1 MNIRPF
7 RFWCYK
13 VLPLVYDDSLSYY
26 EILCKVVKYINEMLE
41 ELETSEKR
49 IDGLDDA
56 VKKLREYVEH
66 YFDNLDVQT
75 EINNKLDAMAES
87 GELDELF
94 ADWINSGLLVD
105 NCDAVVIGQMFHASS
120 WENGNVAQGFV
131 MFEHTDGKTYAWCAR
146 TDGGSADGWIQ
157 VKELTRDANGKWNE
171 VNSNL
176 YQIVGLGH
184 GNGMTY
190 CTKDHLVYVA
200 CNGGSN
206 GIAHLIAIDP
216 LTMLTE
222 KTIDYTVNPLIGNYS
237 NIAWNEQK
245 EVFYMFGDGV
255 LFELDDEFNVVRSVT
270 ASWTP
275 TAPRGSIVGQSSFT
289 DGKYIYFILQ
299 VGSPANVNLLCVRRC
314 SDLSIY
320 KYMTLMIKGECEA
333 GCYFKGHYYIQKLSN
348 RIGMIYEVYPYQ
360 NDNVGNFTYRC
371 GVRSFTVVD
380 AENNESND
388 LYCDFDY
395 AGFRVDGSASYPY
408 ASMHCMM
415 EDAIYRMDSVRL
427 DLHIAGDQPYVLNI
441 KKAEGIRLEGYTG
454 LGGNPASVRGI
465 YVANT
470 PYVDI
475 YNLKSVACV
484 NMGDGDA
491 FLYISNVNTFRV
503 QNCVLGDL
511 ETDAVH
517 SAVISYSNG
526 RFVGT
531 EFSGNCSESTVRAP
545 FGGDVTFNGSCTYP
559 AGFDMYVNERCWFE
573 DVNLSIYNQTDA
585 YSTHFLSSPQD
596 FDISSIKHNGNY
608 YITGSGTTVI
618 NTPDSIVPNYAFNV
632 RNLSGQDATE
642 QTTGHILVL
651 YEGITTSGVYFK
663 AVLRDTNLK
672 WYDITG
678 TLIGEYTVG

>member
-49 IDGLDDA
+49 IDGLDEA
-56 VKKLREYVEH
+56 LKQLREYVDH

-75 EINNKLDAMAES
+75 AIDNKLDEMAES
-87 GELDELF
+87 GELDTLF
-94 ADWINSGLLVD
+94 ADWINTGLLVD
-105 NCDAVVIGQMFHASS
+105 QCDATVIGQFFTSTS
-120 WENGNVAQGFV
+120 WEDGNVAQGFC
-131 MFEHTDGKTYAWCAR
+131 MFKHTDGKTYAWCAR
-146 TDGGSADGWIQ
+146 TTGADYDGYMQ
-157 VKELTRDANGKWNE
+157 VLELQKDANGKWND
-171 VNSNL
+171 VSNHL
-176 YQIVGLGH
+176 YQIQNLGH

-200 CNGGSN
+200 CTGGSN
-206 GIAHLIAIDP
+206 TIRQLIAINP

-222 KTIDYTVNPLIGNYS
+222 KVIDYTVNPLIGNYS
-237 NIAWNEQK
+237 NIAWNEEK
-245 EVFYMFGDGV
+245 EVFYMFGDTS
-255 LFELDDEFNVVRSVT
+255 LFELDPDFNVLREIVEPYV
-270 ASWTP
+270 P
-275 TAPRGSIVGQSSFT
+275 YAPRGSIVGQSSWC
-289 DGKYIYFILQ
+289 DGRYIYYICQ
-299 VGSPANVNLLCVRRC
+299 VGSPANVNLLCVRKC
-314 SDLSIY
+314 SDLKLY
-320 KYMTLMIKGECEA
+320 KYMTLMIKGEGES
-333 GCYFKGHYYIQKLSN
+333 GCYYDGHYYVMKLSN
-348 RIGMIYEVYPYQ
+348 RIGMVYEIYPYH
-360 NDNVGNFTYRC
+360 NGNVGNFEYRT
-371 GVRSFTVVD
+371 GVRSFMLPD

-395 AGFRVDGSASYPY
+395 HGFRVDGTASYPY

-415 EDAIYRMDSVRL
+415 EDAIYRMDSIRL
-427 DLHIAGDQPYVLNI
+427 DLHIAGDQPYVLNV

-454 LGGNPASVRGI
+454 LGGNMASVLGI

-470 PYVDI
+470 PYVDM

-484 NMGDGDA
+484 DFGDGNA

-511 ETDAVH
+511 SIDAAH

-531 EFSGNCSESTVRAP
+531 EFSGNCSESTIRAP
-545 FGGDVTFNGSCTYP
+545 FGGDVTFNGSCTFP
-559 AGFDMYVNERCWFE
+559 AGYDMYVNERCWFE
-573 DVNLSIYNQTDA
+573 DVNLNIYNQTDA
-585 YSTHFLSSPQD
+585 YSTHFLTSPQD

-608 YITGSGTTVI
+608 YITGQGTTVV
-618 NTPDSIVPNYAFNV
+618 NTPDAIVPNYAFNV
-632 RNLSGQDATE
+632 RNLSGQDATP
-642 QTTGHILVL
+642 QTSGNILVI

-663 AVLRDTNLK
+663 AILVNHNLK

-678 TLIGEYTVG
+678 TLIGEYTV